1 MRDIS
6 NPEVSAAAATPITR
20 DGHCHRLLY
29 LAHLQDLLARGC
41 DAVVLFGTTGEG
53 PAFSVAERCAVLDD
67 VLAAGLPKE
76 RLVLAAMSAAPADC
90 LALCRHALASGVH
103 RLLVMPPFFFRGAAR
118 PAGLERFYGDLIE
131 TLGTA
136 ELRLLL
142 YHFPEMSG
150 ATMDAAFVSGLR
162 RRYGAVIDG
171 LKDSTGNLAQTLG
184 LIRDLPELRVLVGT
198 EVQLPQA
205 VAAGGAGTICGLAN
219 AAPEVVR
226 AITHATDPAEIA
238 DLTARLDAIEAS
250 FGDTPFVVGLKTYL
264 AEATG
269 APEWAH
275 PLPPLTAR

>member
-1 MRDIS
+1 MREMS
-6 NPEVSAAAATPITR
+6 SLEVSAAAATPITS
-20 DGHCHRLLY
+20 DGRCHRPLY
-29 LAHLQDLLARGC
+29 LAHLRGLLDRGC

-67 VLAAGLPKE
+67 VLAAGLAPD

-90 LALCRHALASGVH
+90 LALCRHALAHGVH

-131 TLGTA
+131 ALGA
-136 ELRLLL
+136 SELRLLL

-150 ATMDAAFVSGLR
+150 ATMDAAFMDRLR
-162 RRYGAVIDG
+162 RRYDTVIDG
-171 LKDSTGNLAQTLG
+171 LKDSTGDLPRTLG
-184 LIRDLPELRVLVGT
+184 LIRDLPGLRVLVGT

-219 AAPEVVR
+219 AAPEVAR
-226 AITHATDPAEIA
+226 AITHATDPTEIA
-238 DLTARLDAIEAS
+238 DLAARLDAIEAS
-250 FGDTPFVVGLKTYL
+250 FGDVPFVVGLKHYL

-275 PLPPLTAR
+275 PMPPLTAN